1 MSIDS
6 TIEASMEAQ
15 FFGLF
20 GLTLGTSVTTGY
32 DWTKVSESTKN
43 EQITVEVKAS
53 VRPGYILQIKQAT
66 GKCGDN
72 RSNTELFK
80 IVHIEGKSGKV
91 MKEDYEWTLPD
102 GTTLPF

>member
-6 TIEASMEAQ
+6 TIEASLKAD

-32 DWTKVSESTKN
+32 DWTEVSESTKN
-43 EQITVEVKAS
+43 EQVTVEVKAT

-72 RSNTELFK
+72 KSNTELFK

-91 MKEDYEWTLPD
+91 MKEDYEWTL
-102 GTTLPF
+102 L

>member
-6 TIEASMEAQ
+6 TIESSMEASY
-15 FFGLF
+15 FGLF
-20 GLTLGTSVTTGY
+20 SASIGVSVETGY
-32 DWTKVSESTKN
+32 DWTEVSESTKN
-43 EQITVEVKAS
+43 EQVTVEVKAT

-72 RSNTELFK
+72 KSNTELFK

-91 MKEDYEWTLPD
+91 MKEDYEWTL
-102 GTTLPF
+102 L

>member
-1 MSIDS
+1 M
-6 TIEASMEAQ
+6 EAS
-15 FFGLF
+15 FFALF
-20 GLTLGTSVTTGY
+20 SANLGVSTTTGY
-32 DWTKVSESTKN
+32 DWTEVSESTKN

-72 RSNTELFK
+72 KSNTELFK

-91 MKEDYEWTLPD
+91 MKEDYEWSL
-102 GTTLPF
+102 L